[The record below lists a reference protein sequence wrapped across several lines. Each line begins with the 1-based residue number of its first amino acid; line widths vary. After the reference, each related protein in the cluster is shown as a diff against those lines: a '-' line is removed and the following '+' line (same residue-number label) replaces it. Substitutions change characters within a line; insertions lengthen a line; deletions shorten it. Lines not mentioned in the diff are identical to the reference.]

1 MQCQERPYIT
11 TLLKPDSYFEIASKT
26 GSWIMHGNCV
36 IAHGAE
42 VSHTGI
48 PQHCNISVRK
58 SEGETKCVF
67 FPLSDIL

>member
-26 GSWIMHGNCV
+26 SSRTMHGNCL

-48 PQHCNISVRK
+48 PQHCSISVIK
-58 SEGETKCVF
+58 SRGGTKCVF
-67 FPLSDIL
+67 FPFSDIL

>member
-1 MQCQERPYIT
+1 
-11 TLLKPDSYFEIASKT
+11 
-26 GSWIMHGNCV
+26 MHGNCV